1 MSLSAEFSV
10 SITRSELLLVLALT
24 LTGFATR
31 FTALD
36 ELAVEHFDEGV
47 YASNL
52 WFPDSGYAYPQ
63 RHLYAPPLQ
72 PEMIE
77 WSMLIFG
84 EARWA
89 PFLPA
94 LLLGSLTVPLA
105 WWVVR
110 RWSCGAA
117 AVAAASLVSLND
129 FHIAISRSALTD
141 GPLVFFLLLSVWLIS
156 EALARIALRIA
167 IAAGLATGLTWAT
180 KYNGWLPI
188 AIGVSAT
195 LAAVVCLPR
204 RRQES
209 TQAAGSSDG
218 SPLSWRDAL
227 IILTLFIAT
236 SLAAF
241 YPVWSGLQHPPGVDQ
256 PGGARSAGGYT
267 AVMQNHRRY
276 VTGLSRWLPA
286 AQRHVAVQ
294 RRYSGWPTLF
304 GVWLAVASA
313 ALVVRAERSTW
324 NAADSELAGRDH
336 SATFI
341 DRSTWN
347 GERFKGTVLIAAA
360 MTSSLT
366 CSPVYLVVLWA
377 LLEFVGQILAS
388 RRSGLVSADRD
399 SLSLRHWLGAW
410 LGLAWLVGLVL
421 ATPCYV
427 AYPRLILP
435 LLAIGWL
442 GTGMVI
448 NRLLTGPLLNVA
460 RTTAPAS
467 SSGDTPVRERNRWVR
482 FGWLSPIVFLAL
494 WQAASR
500 EGLAWQVRT
509 ELVDAAEQALAV
521 AAENCRD
528 EDSGLSNVR
537 FVLYVYGEPGL
548 FFHLPQDG
556 VPVQPVTDLNFA
568 SPGSDHA
575 RVPTFVV
582 TGPNTLN
589 DENFARHME
598 AAGESLELVGVFP
611 YRPSDFVLLN
621 DYMPR
626 QVDDHRAADVRLYRV
641 RFRD

>member
-1 MSLSAEFSV
+1 V
-10 SITRSELLLVLALT
+10 PITRSELLLILAIT

-72 PEMIE
+72 PELIE

-84 EARWA
+84 EARWV

-94 LLLGSLTVPLA
+94 LLLGGLTVPLA
-105 WWVVR
+105 WLVVR

-117 AVAAASLVSLND
+117 AVAAASLVALND

-156 EALARIALRIA
+156 EALARVDLRIA
-167 IAAGLATGLTWAT
+167 VAAGLATGLAWAT

-188 AIGVSAT
+188 AIGVSGT
-195 LAAVVCLPR
+195 LAAVVCLPA
-204 RRQES
+204 RRQNS
-209 TQAAGSSDG
+209 TPAADSSNGSL
-218 SPLSWRDAL
+218 LSWRDAL
-227 IILTLFIAT
+227 IILAVFVSV

-241 YPVWSGLQHPPGVDQ
+241 FPVWEGLQDPPGVDQ
-256 PGGARSAGGYT
+256 PGGAQQVGGYT
-267 AVMQNHRRY
+267 AVMQNHRQY
-276 VTGLSRWLPA
+276 LTGLSQWLPA
-286 AQRHVAVQ
+286 AQRHEAVQ

-304 GVWLAVASA
+304 GVWLAVVSA

-324 NAADSELAGRDH
+324 NAAGSELEGHGH
-336 SATFI
+336 SATFM

-347 GERFKGTVLIAAA
+347 AERFKGTVLIAAA

-377 LLEFVGQILAS
+377 LLEFVGQILAH
-388 RRSGLVSADRD
+388 RRRRLAAGDRA
-399 SLSLRHWLGAW
+399 SFSPRHWFGAW
-410 LGLAWLVGLVL
+410 LGLAWLAGLAL

-435 LLAIGWL
+435 LLTIGWL
-442 GTGMVI
+442 GTGMAI

-460 RTTAPAS
+460 RTTAPTS
-467 SSGDTPVRERNRWVR
+467 SSGDSPMSERNRWIR
-482 FGWLSPIVFLAL
+482 FGWLTPIVFLAL
-494 WQAASR
+494 WQAAAR

-509 ELVDAAEQALAV
+509 ELADAAEQTLVA
-521 AAENCRD
+521 AAENCHD
-528 EDSGLSNVR
+528 EDSGFPKVR

-568 SPGSDHA
+568 LPGSDHE
-575 RVPTFVV
+575 RIPTFVL

-589 DENFARHME
+589 DENFAAHME
-598 AAGESLELVGVFP
+598 AARESLELVGVFP
-611 YRPSDFVLLN
+611 YRPSDFVLL
-621 DYMPR
+621 DDHSPR
-626 QVDDHRAADVRLYRV
+626 QLEDHRAAGVRLYRV